1 MSLTNKALWVI
12 ERNLERSLTLADLA
26 DACGVSRY
34 HLAHAFGAATGIP
47 LMQYIRKRRLTVA
60 AHRLASG
67 QAPDILKLALDTGY
81 ESHEAFSRAFR
92 GQFGTTP
99 EKVRRQKT
107 AETLPLIRALKARNN
122 IETTLAPPRLVAGAP
137 MLLVGLAE
145 RHSIEA
151 TECIPAQW
159 QRFMASYGEIS
170 HKADPIPLAV
180 STNMDDDGTF
190 EYVCA
195 VQVDDAS
202 DLPKGLIQLRV
213 PAQRYAVFQ
222 HLEHV
227 STIATTYSAIWNY
240 WLPAHIHKA
249 ADGPGLER
257 NLKTFNPQTGLGGM
271 EIWIPLEA
279 AA

>member
-1 MSLTNKALWVI
+1 MSLTSKALWVI
-12 ERNLERSLTLADLA
+12 ERNLERSLTLADTPKP
-26 DACGVSRY
+26 
-34 HLAHAFGAATGIP
+34 AAYRGITWP
-47 LMQYIRKRRLTVA
+47 MRLGRPPEVRSMQFIRKRRLTVA

-67 QAPDILKLALDTGY
+67 QTPDILKLALDTGY
-81 ESHEAFSRAFR
+81 GSHEAFSRAFR
-92 GQFGTTP
+92 GQLARHT

-107 AETLPLIRALKARNN
+107 ETLPLIRALKAGDDNRDH
-122 IETTLAPPRLVAGAP
+122 AGASP
-137 MLLVGLAE
+137 VGGRHANALVWSRRAAFHRSHGM
-145 RHSIEA
+145 H
-151 TECIPAQW
+151 PAQW

>member
-1 MSLTNKALWVI
+1 M
-12 ERNLERSLTLADLA
+12 
-26 DACGVSRY
+26 
-34 HLAHAFGAATGIP
+34 
-47 LMQYIRKRRLTVA
+47 
-60 AHRLASG
+60 
-67 QAPDILKLALDTGY
+67 
-81 ESHEAFSRAFR
+81 
-92 GQFGTTP
+92 
-99 EKVRRQKT
+99 
-107 AETLPLIRALKARNN
+107 PLIRALKARDD
-122 IETTLAPPRLVAGAP
+122 IETKLAPPWLVAGAP

-159 QRFMASYGEIS
+159 QRFMVSYGEIS

-202 DLPKGLIQLRV
+202 DLPKGLVQLRV

-257 NLKTFNPQTGLGGM
+257 HLETFNPQTGLGGM